1 MSKIYRLVLA
11 VVFTYAASASA
22 MSVSAAS
29 ITDYKEPPKL
39 LETVTV
45 DGGSTSIPASQ
56 AELLRIADLF
66 RTMKARFSPEASLR
80 FRLSSRDAQ
89 LTLSKDD
96 VSTDVLLDEHRTFDL
111 ASIPVVEGSYFYSS
125 EKGSKIRPFVRSTLD
140 DTHFRIGDLRLECE
154 LTWELIRSEAPF
166 KVKMYLATQGGWCAM
181 KKLTWTYE
189 NGKRI
194 AAAEIRDGNRIVPAV
209 ITRNGMAAIVPIQD
223 ARLSN
228 NAVLMIKNE

>member
-1 MSKIYRLVLA
+1 MSTNHRKLLTCFIVTLA
-11 VVFTYAASASA
+11 TMSGISVATAA
-22 MSVSAAS
+22 
-29 ITDYKEPPKL
+29 IRDDKEPPKL

-45 DGGSTSIPASQ
+45 EGGNTSIPASE

-66 RTMKARFSPEASLR
+66 RTMKVKFSPEASLR
-80 FRLSSRDAQ
+80 FRVSSRDAQ

-96 VSTDVLLDEHRTFDL
+96 FSVDVPLDDRRTFDL
-111 ASIPVVEGSYFYSS
+111 ASLPVHQDSYFYSS
-125 EKGSKIRPFVRSTLD
+125 QKGSKIRPFVRSNSD
-140 DTHFRIGDLRLECE
+140 DTRFRIGDLRLECE
-154 LTWELIRSEAPF
+154 LTWELIKSEAPF
-166 KVKMYLATQGGWCAM
+166 KVKLYLATQGGWCGM

-223 ARLSN
+223 AHFSN
-228 NAVLMIKNE
+228 SAVLTIKNE